1 MVKILIM
8 FKYAYCD
15 LYEMVK
21 TKMILFIV
29 FYEIFLS
36 YRAFAYGYFQFYNDS
51 LKGTGWFT
59 ALRIMDYTSEILL
72 IGFISFISLKND

>member
-21 TKMILFIV
+21 TKMVIFIIL
-29 FYEIFLS
+29 YESFLS
-36 YRAFAYGYFQFYNDS
+36 YRAFAYCCYQFFNNK
-51 LKGTGWFT
+51 LRGTDWYT
-59 ALRIMDYTSEILL
+59 ILSIVDYTSEIIL
-72 IGFISFISLKND
+72 IGFLSFISLKND